1 MVSSSLKRRTWI
13 PVASFLLAAI
23 AGAIAIFVFA
33 RGEKA
38 LPEMPRAR
46 FGDAEIDAALQAL
59 RARTAAFSPGGDERR
74 LVDEMRTMHLAEV
87 AAYRGKETKE
97 RSRALLDAFRKT
109 AVSVAEA
116 DRARFVTLGEQLA
129 VALQDAVGA
138 FLEVGRREG
147 IRDAFEGP
155 SEPLDRVIA
164 AGGVFVF
171 KSAERGVIGERG
183 ELRGPRLLPEVL
195 FRKRWCG
202 AVGIADAAGLSP
214 IEQRA
219 ALDFSIAF
227 TTQADERLKAI
238 DALAA
243 LDPAYDAEVAR
254 GLVLLQAGRTADA
267 KAVVDRA
274 IAAGRT
280 DRGVE
285 LLRDAL
291 P

>member
-1 MVSSSLKRRTWI
+1 M
-13 PVASFLLAAI
+13 
-23 AGAIAIFVFA
+23 
-33 RGEKA
+33 
-38 LPEMPRAR
+38 
-46 FGDAEIDAALQAL
+46 
-59 RARTAAFSPGGDERR
+59 
-74 LVDEMRTMHLAEV
+74 
-87 AAYRGKETKE
+87 
-97 RSRALLDAFRKT
+97 
-109 AVSVAEA
+109 
-116 DRARFVTLGEQLA
+116 
-129 VALQDAVGA
+129 ALQDAVDG

-147 IRDAFEGP
+147 IRGALDEP

-164 AGGVFVF
+164 AGGLFVF
-171 KSAERGVIGERG
+171 KSVERGVIGERG

-227 TTQADERLKAI
+227 TSQADERLKAI

-243 LDPAYDAEVAR
+243 LDPAYDADVAR

-267 KAVVDRA
+267 KAAVDRA
-274 IAAGRT
+274 LAAKRT
-280 DRGVE
+280 DRAAE